1 MMLAIPNAIAGCQQ
15 TASVMVD
22 DILTET
28 LPIASEPRWGLI
40 EKPGLGVEVDEVRL
54 KQYADLYR
62 LQGQFLPW
70 AAADND

>member
-1 MMLAIPNAIAGCQQ
+1 MCDPSPATHAPFNYARN
-15 TASVMVD
+15 
-22 DILTET
+22 
-28 LPIASEPRWGLI
+28 IASEPRWGLI

-62 LQGQFLPW
+62 LQGQYLPW